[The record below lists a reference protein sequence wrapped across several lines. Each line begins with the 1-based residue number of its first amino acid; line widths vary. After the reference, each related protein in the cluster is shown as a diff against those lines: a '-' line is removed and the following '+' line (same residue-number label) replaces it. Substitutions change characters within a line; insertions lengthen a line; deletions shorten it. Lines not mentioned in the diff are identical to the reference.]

1 MDHTHTSLIT
11 LARRPPL
18 PRSLRYVLDKFSAT
32 TKRTLGVDFMHYHRS
47 DGLVVQLWDIA
58 GQERYGA
65 MARVYY
71 KDALGAVI
79 VYDATRP
86 KTFEDVLKW
95 KSETDE
101 KVKLPDGS
109 PIPVILAGNK
119 CDLERAEGCDAE
131 NFPGG
136 AEAFCQEHGFIGW
149 LMTSAK
155 EKTNISEA
163 IGQLCDAIMEREA
176 IWQPAPAEEE
186 IGHDLSAQG
195 GGRKCC

>member
-1 MDHTHTSLIT
+1 
-11 LARRPPL
+11 
-18 PRSLRYVLDKFSAT
+18 
-32 TKRTLGVDFMHYHRS
+32 MHYHRS

-131 NFPGG
+131 NNTFPGG

-176 IWQPAPAEEE
+176 IWQPAPEEEE

-195 GGRKCC
+195 GGRRCC